1 MTQFVKI
8 CNIFINERSGTL
20 CFTNENGDL
29 TFYEIKKGTE
39 LLKYIEVSSI
49 ILILSMYYVLKS
61 FRNL

>member
-1 MTQFVKI
+1 MKI